1 MVPPPSP
8 PLRAAPAAAVP
19 SSAPSCRPQRI
30 EVGVAGL
37 SGFAA
42 QERSTARQWLSISRL
57 TALARRSCGT
67 RERQG
72 CSTSR
77 HSFQLRWQAV
87 PVRDAWCQQ
96 FIQFKKIGYCGSFI
110 NKLPLP
116 SSKFQ
121 PGCDRQEATRPGGQG
136 GPASTEPAAAQK
148 RITPA
153 RARGRLAARHSE
165 ALLCA
170 AAPERAR
177 LRDRLVQLLAEA
189 RAARQ
194 ESRPTLDK
202 YVHPQLTRK
211 VSEGLL
217 RFHRGCAQS
226 EHVATTRSRRRQVV
240 GGKARRS

>member
-1 MVPPPSP
+1 MVSP
-8 PLRAAPAAAVP
+8 ACQASLR
-19 SSAPSCRPQRI
+19 S
-30 EVGVAGL
+30 
-37 SGFAA
+37 
-42 QERSTARQWLSISRL
+42 STARQWLSISRL

-96 FIQFKKIGYCGSFI
+96 FIQLKKIGYCGSFI

-165 ALLCA
+165 ALLQGSGAGARSTPRPLA
-170 AAPERAR
+170 AAACRGENSSTREPA
-177 LRDRLVQLLAEA
+177 
-189 RAARQ
+189 
-194 ESRPTLDK
+194 TLEK

-217 RFHRGCAQS
+217 RFHPVGVHA
-226 EHVATTRSRRRQVV
+226 RSTK
-240 GGKARRS
+240 GAPA